1 MQKKLEA
8 KEKEKNKDDLLKSGK
23 KESEEESNNNTFKNA
38 KKKPR
43 RIVKKSIQKIGMKE
57 SENGLKDSLVKNER
71 KGEDYLEVK
80 NDLSRSIILED
91 KASKYRISKRHLANK
106 ERLSSHHKN
115 QTIDK
120 FDVKNINFF
129 KFEELILD
137 VTKYII

>member
-1 MQKKLEA
+1 MRKKLET

-23 KESEEESNNNTFKNA
+23 KLSVEESNNNTFKNS

-43 RIVKKSIQKIGMKE
+43 RIGKNSFQKIGMKE

-106 ERLSSHHKN
+106 ERILLIIKIKLS
-115 QTIDK
+115 I
-120 FDVKNINFF
+120 
-129 KFEELILD
+129 ILMLR
-137 VTKYII
+137 I

>member
-1 MQKKLEA
+1 MRKKLET

-23 KESEEESNNNTFKNA
+23 KLSVEESNNNTFKNS

-43 RIVKKSIQKIGMKE
+43 RIGKNSFQKIGMKE

-106 ERLSSHHKN
+106 ERIVLIIKIKLSINLMLRILIFLSLKN
-115 QTIDK
+115 
-120 FDVKNINFF
+120 
-129 KFEELILD
+129 
-137 VTKYII
+137 